1 MIYCI
6 GLTARYEKALAGP
19 SAPIKRGG
27 ARLRR
32 RLGVADGGGGRP
44 FLARNGLTAT
54 HSVYAIEADWERDTE
69 AVPGETYRRL
79 LTDARSTACRGHN
92 REPLIK

>member
-27 ARLRR
+27 AQDY
-32 RLGVADGGGGRP
+32 AGGWVWQTVVGARQ

-54 HSVYAIEADWERDTE
+54 HSVYAIEGDWERDTE
-69 AVPGETYRRL
+69 AVPGETYRCLLKDAAVHRL
-79 LTDARSTACRGHN
+79 PR
-92 REPLIK
+92 P

>member
-19 SAPIKRGG
+19 SAPVK
-27 ARLRR
+27 
-32 RLGVADGGGGRP
+32 GGRAP
-44 FLARNGLTAT
+44 DYPGGWVWQTAAGAGGFLARNGLTAT
-54 HSVYAIEADWERDTE
+54 HSVYAVEADWERDTE

-79 LTDARSTACRGHN
+79 IRNAAVHRIPR
-92 REPLIK
+92 P